1 MTGTQP
7 YQQTIQRVRGAL
19 QSTFDRIDSYFELA
33 STLRAYT
40 PKEGEWCIDE
50 ILEHITLTS
59 HYLMLVIK
67 NSRDKV
73 LKRVQ
78 TQPVTDGESDL
89 EPIIR
94 IGNPDA
100 FPWIRPEHMEP
111 TRTKLMIEVRA
122 TMRDQQRECLLIL
135 DQLANGEGSLHK
147 VRMSVQELGKLDVYQ
162 WLFFLAQHA
171 RRHAIEIERIRSM
184 AKILLNPRS
193 DKT

>member
-1 MTGTQP
+1 VTNTRP
-7 YQQTIQRVRGAL
+7 YQHTIQRVREAL
-19 QSTFDRIDSYFELA
+19 QSTFENLDSYFDLA
-33 STLRAYT
+33 PTLRAYP
-40 PKEGEWCIDE
+40 PKEDEWCIDE

-73 LKRVQ
+73 LKRAQ
-78 TQPVTDGESDL
+78 TQSIAGGESDL

-111 TRTKLMIEVRA
+111 TRTKPMTEVRA
-122 TMRDQQRECLLIL
+122 TMHNQQRECLLIL
-135 DQLANGEGSLHK
+135 DQLAKGEGSLHK

-171 RRHAIEIERIRSM
+171 QRHSVEIERIKSLFEDG
-184 AKILLNPRS
+184 I
-193 DKT
+193 KTRKE

>member
-1 MTGTQP
+1 MTATQP
-7 YQQTIQRVRGAL
+7 YQYTIQRVREAL
-19 QSTFDRIDSYFELA
+19 ESTFDTLDSYFDLA
-33 STLRAYT
+33 PTLRVY
-40 PKEGEWCIDE
+40 PHKEGEWCIDE

-78 TQPVTDGESDL
+78 TQPITDGESDL

-111 TRTKLMIEVRA
+111 TRTKPMSEVRA

-135 DQLANGEGSLHK
+135 DKLVNGEGSLHK

-171 RRHAIEIERIRSM
+171 QRHSVEIERI
-184 AKILLNPRS
+184 
-193 DKT
+193 KTLFESKQNLQRN